1 MRKNIIPH
9 VKIQYNH
16 AVKKLNASGPHQRTL
31 GLSNQLLSIIILA
44 QATFVIEISIIRIKE
59 KPMPICFK

>member
-1 MRKNIIPH
+1 MRKNIIPQI
-9 VKIQYNH
+9 KIQYNH
-16 AVKKLNASGPHQRTL
+16 AVKKLNASGPHQRIP
-31 GLSNQLLSIIILA
+31 GLSNQSLSIIILA